1 MSEPGPPL
9 MESPSSVRAA
19 WRRIACFALLVAG
32 TQLLAGCLGDEQDRG
47 APAVRL
53 ATGDNQTVDADSI
66 QVEGSVVDPAGVARA
81 SYQLNSGTE
90 QPILIAAGV
99 EAPFSFSAELVDGDN
114 VIIVNGYDRTGN
126 LGYATLRVRRPPD
139 ASPPTITLTNP
150 VDGSSVSVASVTVAG
165 TASDNRSVRRVSV
178 QLNGA
183 AEQVLP
189 VTAGRSVAFSTN
201 LTGLRAGQNSI
212 AVHAYDRA
220 GNRGTVT
227 RTITL
232 LTTTPPPAPA
242 PDTTAPTVSITQ
254 PAAGTV
260 LTSTSVGVSAVVAD
274 NVAVTRA
281 GWKLNGGV
289 ETPMTVSGP
298 SATLNFSVSGLGSGT
313 NSIVVNAYDAAGNV
327 GTALV
332 NVVVQLPSPP
342 PDTAPPTLA
351 LSEPTDGSTVNTSS
365 VTVRG
370 SASDAVGVTRVA
382 VQLNGGAEQNASIT
396 PGPAVSFSRTVSGL
410 ANGTNVIVVNAY
422 DAAGNKASTSLR
434 ITYSAPSDTIA
445 PTVTIAAPAD
455 GATVNSG
462 TVAASGQA
470 SDNLAVT
477 RVTSQVNGGAEVEVA
492 ISSGASTSFGA
503 TLSGFVA
510 GTNAI
515 RFNAYD
521 VAGNRGSATINI
533 NYVPP
538 SPPSSGVTFPLHVET
553 GKRYLVDA
561 AGKPFFMN
569 GDTAWSLL
577 VQLTR
582 EQAEQ
587 YLEDRRAKGFTT
599 ILVSLLEHDYANS
612 APRNVYGDGPFT
624 TPGDFGTPNER
635 YFAHADFV
643 LSRAAEKGILVLLT
657 PSYLGCC
664 GDGWLQEMRNNGTTK
679 LTRYGEYLGNRY
691 RGFTNILWVNGGDQA
706 PSSAGDKAL
715 VDAIAN
721 GIRSVDAGKL
731 QTFHT
736 GRLDTPLQYLG
747 TSKPWL
753 TVNNIYTDATS
764 VVSFAFAEYARSTM
778 PFFLI
783 EAQYEEGS
791 SGGSQTMRAQAYQA
805 VLSGAMGHVYGN
817 NPVWHFNAP
826 TWANPSGVTW
836 QQALNSQG
844 ARSMTHVA
852 ALFAPRSWWTL
863 VPDTNNTLLI
873 GGVGSGADR
882 AVAARAGDRTFAIA
896 YTPYVRTLNIALGQL
911 AGPRVNAR
919 WFDPT
924 SGAYATVPG
933 SPFLASGSQT
943 FTPAGNNAS
952 GYGDWV
958 LVLESTQ

>member
-53 ATGDNQTVDADSI
+53 ATGNNQTVDADSI
-66 QVEGSVVDPAGVARA
+66 QVEGSVVDPAGVSRA

-90 QPILIAAGV
+90 QPIQIPAGV

-189 VTAGRSVAFSTN
+189 VTAGRSVAFSTS

-220 GNRGTVT
+220 GNRATVA

-232 LTTTPPPAPA
+232 LAPTPTPAPA

-254 PAAGTV
+254 PAAGAA

-289 ETPMTVSGP
+289 ETPMTVSGT
-298 SATLNFSVSGLGSGT
+298 SATLNFTVSGLGSGT
-313 NSIVVNAYDAAGNV
+313 NSIIVNAYDAAGNV

-462 TVAASGQA
+462 TVSASGQA

-492 ISSGASTSFGA
+492 ISGGASTSFGA

-515 RFNAYD
+515 KFNAYD
-521 VAGNRGSATINI
+521 AAGNRGSATINI

-538 SPPSSGVTFPLHVET
+538 PPPPSGVAFPLRVEA

-561 AGKPFFMN
+561 AGKPFFVN

-582 EQAEQ
+582 EQADQ
-587 YLEDRRAKGFTT
+587 YLEDRRARGFTA
-599 ILVSLLEHDYANS
+599 ILVSLLESTYANNPPKN
-612 APRNVYGDGPFT
+612 AYGDGPFT
-624 TPGDFGTPNER
+624 TEGDFGTPNER
-635 YFAHADFV
+635 YFAHVDYVANK
-643 LSRAAEKGILVLLT
+643 AAEKGLLLLMT

-664 GDGWLQEMRNNGTTK
+664 GDGWLQHMRNNGTTK

-691 RGFTNILWVNGGDQA
+691 RTVANILWVNGGDQA
-706 PSSAGDKAL
+706 PTSASDRAL

-721 GIRSVDAGKL
+721 GIRGTDSAKL

-736 GRLDTPLQYLG
+736 GRFSSALQY
-747 TSKPWL
+747 TSAPWL
-753 TVNNIYTDATS
+753 TVNNIYTDAST
-764 VVSFAFAEYARSTM
+764 VVTQAFGEYGRSTM

-783 EAQYEEGS
+783 EAQYEEGTG
-791 SGGSQTMRAQAYQA
+791 GGSQTMRAQAYQA

-817 NPVWHFNAP
+817 SPVWYFNAP
-826 TWANPSGVTW
+826 TWSNPSGITW
-836 QQALNSQG
+836 QQALDSQG
-844 ARSMTHVA
+844 ARSMKHLA

-863 VPDTNNTLLI
+863 APDTNNTLLT
-873 GGVGSGADR
+873 GGISSGADR
-882 AVAARAGDRTFAIA
+882 AVAARAADGSFAVA
-896 YTPYVRTLNIALGQL
+896 YTPNVRTLVVALGQL
-911 AGPRVNAR
+911 VGPRVNAR

-924 SGAYATVPG
+924 SGSYSAVPG
-933 SPFLASGSQT
+933 SPFLASGSQA
-943 FTPAGNNAS
+943 FTPPGNNAT